1 MEPLYNGHHWD
12 PHHFVRY
19 SEVSLTRTSGIFP
32 IGMVLRN
39 PAVEYNMAA
48 FSELSSA
55 VRKAKQR
62 LLLQVT
68 ALI

>member
-1 MEPLYNGHHWD
+1 MTQ
-12 PHHFVRY
+12 HFARY

-32 IGMVLRN
+32 LGMVLHN

-48 FSELSSA
+48 FSELSFA
-55 VRKAKQR
+55 VHKAKQR